1 MALPPDI
8 FGRPRAPSPLPLV
21 TPLDPLPL
29 TAPHAGPRGR
39 RIDWPAATAADPEKE
54 RWTPIATFVATF
66 SDAGLRSLPSTSRF
80 RQRVILNTTNHFW
93 NRKLHRGSLSRTVV
107 AFFDMASDS
116 KCEKSFFG
124 SKIAPRATLLDQ
136 NVIKKRPSRHILV
149 SKISQTHHPNTFW
162 MLLLAQSWSRGVS
175 APSFGASERPP
186 GPPKTLLFLKETTS
200 FPLWAPHRF

>member
-1 MALPPDI
+1 MQIPCAIED
-8 FGRPRAPSPLPLV
+8 RP
-21 TPLDPLPL
+21 
-29 TAPHAGPRGR
+29 
-39 RIDWPAATAADPEKE
+39 DWPAATAADPEKE
-54 RWTPIATFVATF
+54 RWTPIATVVATF

-107 AFFDMASDS
+107 AFFDMASDY

-124 SKIAPRATLLDQ
+124 SKITPRVALLNQKVIQ
-136 NVIKKRPSRHILV
+136 NYPSNHVLA
-149 SKISQTHHPNTFW
+149 SKISQAHHPNTFW

-200 FPLWAPHRF
+200 FPLCAPHRF